1 MSRYLARL
9 IGRYGLANQHGPG
22 LSRRL
27 LAERVVDLE
36 QHLLLPLGQV
46 GVGEHRVA
54 NLQTGRA
61 VLEKAGL
68 HVQRL
73 SRDPQAPGY
82 LLQDV
87 GTRAAQAPLDLAQ
100 VGFGDASRLGELAE

>member
-22 LSRRL
+22 LFRRL

-36 QHLLLPLGQV
+36 QPLLLSFGQV

-54 NLQTGRA
+54 TLQARRP

-73 SRDPQAPGY
+73 SRDPQATCD

-87 GTRAAQAPLDLAQ
+87 GARAAQAPLDLAQ
-100 VGFGDASRLGELAE
+100 VGVRDASRLGELAE

>member
-9 IGRYGLANQHGPG
+9 IGRYGLANEHGPG
-22 LSRRL
+22 LLRRL

-46 GVGEHRVA
+46 GVSEHRVTDPQA
-54 NLQTGRA
+54 RPP

-73 SRDPQAPGY
+73 GRDPQAPGY

-87 GTRAAQAPLDLAQ
+87 GARAAQAPLDLAQ
-100 VGFGDASRLGELAE
+100 VGVGDTSRLGELAE